1 MLFAISLGI
10 PLGIIAAVN
19 RNSFLDYILMGVSL
33 VGYSM
38 PIFWW
43 GLILILVFSVTFGLT
58 PVSGRISFMYDVDH
72 VTGFMLIDSL
82 LSEDGFEAFMSA
94 LKSLILRQLLWGQSL
109 WPLLHG

>member
-43 GLILILVFSVTFGLT
+43 G
-58 PVSGRISFMYDVDH
+58 
-72 VTGFMLIDSL
+72 
-82 LSEDGFEAFMSA
+82 
-94 LKSLILRQLLWGQSL
+94 
-109 WPLLHG
+109 